1 MPATPF
7 RRSRQSLEAFDK
19 LFERAFA
26 PRDTPPL
33 SLSLA
38 PLALTDDRDV
48 RPPSPKTQFYS
59 PMETEFPI
67 SDAHAHDNSLDSLWD
82 EVRQAKEVEL
92 ESSPSKVKSLEGAT
106 MSLGS
111 SQSATAAP
119 AGRQGTGEQQ
129 SPGRKRVTKRRSSVN
144 FRESPDGRNM
154 MVTFDMTGVKKQ
166 DMHVSYRSN
175 RLIVNWKV
183 ERMTE
188 KQEEDGMVREREV
201 RRYSHTIPLP
211 EGTKFEEVRA
221 SRDSQRL
228 TLTLPNWKCVRMDG
242 DGEEDGDQLPESL
255 RSIPDIDRALSA
267 VTEYHSCR

>member
-7 RRSRQSLEAFDK
+7 RKSRQSLEAFDK

-59 PMETEFPI
+59 PMETEFTI

-111 SQSATAAP
+111 SQSATAVP
-119 AGRQGTGEQQ
+119 VGRQGTGEQQQ
-129 SPGRKRVTKRRSSVN
+129 SPGRKRVTKRRS
-144 FRESPDGRNM
+144 RYESRFCCAVHLSEARTTTRFCVFVCTLAIWIDA
-154 MVTFDMTGVKKQ
+154 
-166 DMHVSYRSN
+166 HAA
-175 RLIVNWKV
+175 
-183 ERMTE
+183 
-188 KQEEDGMVREREV
+188 
-201 RRYSHTIPLP
+201 PL
-211 EGTKFEEVRA
+211 A
-221 SRDSQRL
+221 
-228 TLTLPNWKCVRMDG
+228 
-242 DGEEDGDQLPESL
+242 
-255 RSIPDIDRALSA
+255 A
-267 VTEYHSCR
+267 

>member
-1 MPATPF
+1 MPSTPF
-7 RRSRQSLEAFDK
+7 RKPRQSLEAFDR

-26 PRDTPPL
+26 PRETPPM
-33 SLSLA
+33 SLA
-38 PLALTDDRDV
+38 PLTLMDDRDI

-67 SDAHAHDNSLDSLWD
+67 DAHDNSLDSLWD

-111 SQSATAAP
+111 SHSATAA
-119 AGRQGTGEQQ
+119 GRPGPGSGERQQ
-129 SPGRKRVTKRRSSVN
+129 SPPGRKRVAKRRSSVN
-144 FRESPDGRNM
+144 FLESPDGRNM

-166 DMHVSYRSN
+166 DMHVSYRTN
-175 RLIVNWKV
+175 RLIVSWKV
-183 ERMTE
+183 ERTTE
-188 KQEEDGMVREREV
+188 KQEEDGVVREREV
-201 RRYSHTIPLP
+201 RRYSHAIPLP

-242 DGEEDGDQLPESL
+242 DEERQPESL
-255 RSIPDIDRALSA
+255 RSIPDIDRALST
-267 VTEYHSCR
+267 VTEYHSCH

>member
-7 RRSRQSLEAFDK
+7 RKPRQSLEAFDK

-26 PRDTPPL
+26 PRDTPP
-33 SLSLA
+33 LSLA

-67 SDAHAHDNSLDSLWD
+67 SDGHDHSLDSLWD

-106 MSLGS
+106 LSLGS
-111 SQSATAAP
+111 SQSGTAP
-119 AGRQGTGEQQ
+119 VRRQTTGEQPQ

-144 FRESPDGRNM
+144 FRESADGRNI

-166 DMHVSYRSN
+166 DMHVSYRSS

-183 ERMTE
+183 ERTTE
-188 KQEEDGMVREREV
+188 KQEEDGVVREREV

-228 TLTLPNWKCVRMDG
+228 TLTLPSWKCVRMDG
-242 DGEEDGDQLPESL
+242 DGPEDQLPESL
-255 RSIPDIDRALSA
+255 RLIPDIDVCVLRCADFASRLTQS
-267 VTEYHSCR
+267 